1 MPAGLPAAMRRLD
14 HADGSPLGGLH
25 AGVRACARVGSPGG
39 DNYVRASR
47 YGATPKAKLG
57 GGSCLLCFEVRAAPQ
72 RSAIQVP
79 TAADASDPTSYLCHH
94 SPSLQAVCGELS
106 LDCDKALRAV
116 LTKVK

>member
-1 MPAGLPAAMRRLD
+1 MPPE
-14 HADGSPLGGLH
+14 S
-25 AGVRACARVGSPGG
+25 SPGG

-47 YGATPKAKLG
+47 YGATPKAKHG
-57 GGSCLLCFEVRAAPQ
+57 GGSTLLWFEVRAAPQ

-79 TAADASDPTSYLCHH
+79 TAADASDPTSYPCHH

-106 LDCDKALRAV
+106 LDCDKALRAA